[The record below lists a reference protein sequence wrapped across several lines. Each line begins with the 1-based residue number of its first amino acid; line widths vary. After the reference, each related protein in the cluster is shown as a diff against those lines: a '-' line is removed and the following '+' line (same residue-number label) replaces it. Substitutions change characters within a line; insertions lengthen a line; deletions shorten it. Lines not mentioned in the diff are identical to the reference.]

1 MHADAV
7 SALQSFPAASACR
20 LTARYSS
27 PIVTYWW
34 FALNLAFGTFGEKH
48 YWPDKRQQSLSR
60 LQVWKCK
67 KGGLTCKCRNH
78 SVSPPRLSGHFCAAA
93 ASFEPQTGRRQSSAA
108 ALTQGWFQTWL
119 QSSRLLSGFGPTWT
133 RGLFGAVRDRG
144 WWLHRL
150 LFALLC
156 VASKGAAATIGSTRC
171 ADLCARSQ
179 TLMYCWTLKAGN
191 HCLTAQQTEPQ

>member
-34 FALNLAFGTFGEKH
+34 LAVNLAFGTFGEKH
-48 YWPDKRQQSLSR
+48 YWPDKRQQSRSR
-60 LQVWKCK
+60 LQVWKRK
-67 KGGLTCKCRNH
+67 EGGLTCKCRDH
-78 SVSPPRLSGHFCAAA
+78 SVSPSRLSEHFCAAA

-108 ALTQGWFQTWL
+108 ALTRVWFQNGLHTSRL
-119 QSSRLLSGFGPTWT
+119 QSGLGPMWT
-133 RGLFGAVRDRG
+133 RSLFGVARGRG

-150 LFALLC
+150 WFALLC
-156 VASKGAAATIGSTRC
+156 VASRGAAATIGSTPC
-171 ADLCARSQ
+171 ADLCAKSNVDVLLNFKR
-179 TLMYCWTLKAGN
+179 W
-191 HCLTAQQTEPQ
+191 